1 VIEPPVLVVLAV
13 LGLANVGSGAAIVV
27 TGRGR
32 ARLSA
37 GFLAGSGLALVAG
50 VVAARA
56 GADGATASL
65 LALATAAAAWAVTSY
80 PRLDVR
86 HPVDFVAVVA
96 LAGSGALLVALPRN
110 EVVLASM
117 ATVIPCLL
125 IAHTWW
131 RVERATTERRMLL
144 WMVLALAGAALVSGF
159 ASFSFEGAPAAGATA
174 GAVAGIAPLL
184 VVGPVMA
191 LGASQPE
198 VVDVRALIVSAAVF
212 AVVLVSYLSL
222 FVGTVSLLDLL
233 GVGPP
238 NIGALAVIGALAAT
252 TVHPLQQVLRGV
264 VDELLFGRRPDPLA
278 AAGRMAGLSKDP
290 LVALRT
296 IREALVLPYA
306 ALALD
311 GAQVSVSGTP
321 TAQVRRWPLAM
332 GDGRTGELTVGLRP
346 GDLSLSRADEHVLA
360 LVAPLLAR
368 TVQAERLAAEL
379 QESRGRVVTA
389 LEEERRRLRRD
400 LHDGLGPRLSGIAF
414 TSDAVRNTLRTD
426 PAAAA
431 ALLQSLRQET
441 TTALEEI
448 RGLVYA
454 MRPPALDELG
464 LVRALEQQALAL
476 RTPGGQ
482 PLRVTIEAGELP
494 ALPAALEVAAY
505 RIVIEALTN
514 AARHSGGD
522 EAAVHIGVAEGML
535 RLEITDCGTAGGLWQ
550 SGVGVSSMRERA
562 AELGGQ
568 LVAGPTPAGGRVA
581 ATLPLG

>member
-1 VIEPPVLVVLAV
+1 MIEPPVLVVLAV
-13 LGLANVGSGAAIVV
+13 LGLANAGSGAAIVV
-27 TGRGR
+27 TGRGQ

-37 GFLAGSGLALVAG
+37 GFLALSGLALAAG
-50 VVAARA
+50 VVASRS

-80 PRLDVR
+80 PRLDVS

-110 EVVLASM
+110 EVVLAAM
-117 ATVIPCLL
+117 ATAIPCLL

-144 WMVLALAGAALVSGF
+144 WMVLALAGAALVAGF
-159 ASFSFEGAPAAGATA
+159 AAFSFEGAPGAGATV
-174 GAVAGIAPLL
+174 GEVAAIAPFV

-212 AVVLVSYLSL
+212 AVVLVCYLSL

-233 GVGPP
+233 GAGPP

-278 AAGRMAGLSKDP
+278 AASRMAGLSKDP

-306 ALALD
+306 ALSLD
-311 GAQVSVSGTP
+311 GAPVSVSGMP
-321 TAQVRRWPLAM
+321 TTQVRTWPLAM

-426 PAAAA
+426 PSAAAE
-431 ALLQSLRQET
+431 LLQSLRQET

-494 ALPAALEVAAY
+494 QLPAALEVAAY

-522 EAAVHIGVAEGML
+522 RAAVHIGVADSTL
-535 RLEITDCGTAGGLWQ
+535 RLEITDCGTAAGQWQ
-550 SGVGVSSMRERA
+550 TGVGVSSMRERA
-562 AELGGQ
+562 DELGGT
-568 LVAGPTPAGGRVA
+568 LVAGATPAGGRVA
-581 ATLPLG
+581 ANLPLG